1 MIHDI
6 ATLYKRG
13 RNSILEW
20 KIRIESINKQVNIIM
35 SYGIFRGEQVI
46 RYQNNIK
53 GKNKGKVNE
62 TTSFEQATLEAQS
75 KVNLK
80 LKEGYKNLD
89 DLQEMYQQMFFA
101 TSDLFVFL
109 DEVLP
114 DYNTDVNGNEIP
126 MKCQQYYRS
135 KKDWR
140 APDGTVWDDRKYY
153 YILNPF
159 AVKERDAVI
168 LPFPCYIQ
176 PKVNGVRAFVK
187 LIGNE
192 VKIYSKKGLEYD
204 IPQVKEWFLNNSPV
218 FTNYEQEVIYDGEL
232 YIPGESLQVIAS
244 AVKATQLNTMRVE
257 FHVFDIAIED
267 VPQDE
272 RFNMLYSS
280 VSKSIFNYDLRSPVK
295 LVPTKRVITDIR
307 VQELTDEYISQG
319 YEGSICRSYEGLYE
333 FGKRPKTITKLKRI
347 MDEEFVITD
356 VVPSEKDETVGLFV
370 CVTQGGKEF
379 KVNPKGTTDFKR
391 QTLFNRESFIG
402 KQLTCHFY
410 EYTDDGVPFHIIDN
424 IVRDYE

>member
-1 MIHDI
+1 MIHEI

-20 KIRIESINKQVNIIM
+20 TIKVESVNKQVNIFM
-35 SYGIFRGEQVI
+35 SYGLFRGEQVI

-53 GKNKGKVNE
+53 GKNKGKSNE
-62 TTSFEQATLEAQS
+62 TSDFEQAILEAQS

-89 DLQEMYQQMFFA
+89 DLQEMYQQLYFA

-109 DEVLP
+109 DEVLS

-153 YILNPF
+153 HILNPF
-159 AVKERDAVI
+159 AAKEKDSIISV
-168 LPFPCYIQ
+168 FPCYIQ
-176 PKVNGVRAFVK
+176 PKVNGVRAFAK
-187 LIGNE
+187 LVNNE
-192 VKIYSKKGLEYD
+192 VKLYSKKGLEYD
-204 IPQVKEWFLNNSPV
+204 IPQVKEWLLQNSAL
-218 FTNYEQEVIYDGEL
+218 FTNYEQEIIYDGEL

-272 RFNMLYSS
+272 RFNMLYSAT
-280 VSKSIFNYDLRSPVK
+280 SKSIFNSDLNSPVK
-295 LVPTKRVITDIR
+295 LVPTKRVITDTR
-307 VQELTDEYISQG
+307 VQELTDEYISEG
-319 YEGSICRSYEGLYE
+319 YEGSICRDFKGLYE

-347 MDEEFVITD
+347 TDEEFIITD
-356 VVPSEKDETVGLFV
+356 VVPSEKDETIGLFV

-379 KVNPKGTTDFKR
+379 KVNPKGTTEFKR
-391 QTLFNRESFIG
+391 QTLYNRESFIG
-402 KQLTCHFY
+402 KELTCYFY
-410 EYTDDGVPFHIIDN
+410 EYTDDGAPFHIIDN